1 MKALLLILLASAVTA
16 TGHQQR
22 VPSDTEVVSQIVA
35 LENLWTRAA
44 AAKDLKVLEIILDAS
59 FICVESGGRFLT
71 KAEVMKNVAPRHG
84 RLSDPMVVRIF
95 GDTAVVTG
103 TYQVEGAARGKPF
116 TRRDRFV
123 DTWRRKNGV
132 WVSIASLATPIGS

>member
-1 MKALLLILLASAVTA
+1 MRAWLLLIPLACAVTA
-16 TGHQQR
+16 TGNQR
-22 VPSDTEVVSQIVA
+22 AASDSEVVSRIVA

-44 AAKDLKVLEIILDAS
+44 AAKDLKVLEIILDAA
-59 FICVESGGRFLT
+59 FVCVDSDGRFLT
-71 KAEVMKNVAPRHG
+71 KADVMKDVTPPHG
-84 RLSDPMVVRIF
+84 RLPEAMVIRVF

-103 TYQVEGAARGKPF
+103 TYEIEGAERGRPF